1 MRVNIVVALDRHG
14 VIGRDGGLPWRL
26 AADLRRF
33 RTITLGHPVV
43 MGRRTHE
50 SIGRALP
57 GRLNIVL
64 SRTPGFQARG
74 CVVVAT
80 FEAALAVCCA
90 TEEMM
95 VVGGASVYA
104 AALPIAQRLFVT
116 EVDTTAVGD
125 VCFPSFDRHDWLEVS
140 REAQPADESNE
151 HACSFVVL
159 ERAAGLSC
167 PARDPT

>member
-1 MRVNIVVALDRHG
+1 MRVNIVVALDRQG

-64 SRTPGFQARG
+64 SRTPGFHARG

-80 FEAALAVCCA
+80 LDRKS
-90 TEEMM
+90 
-95 VVGGASVYA
+95 VV
-104 AALPIAQRLFVT
+104 
-116 EVDTTAVGD
+116 
-125 VCFPSFDRHDWLEVS
+125 
-140 REAQPADESNE
+140 
-151 HACSFVVL
+151 
-159 ERAAGLSC
+159 
-167 PARDPT
+167 